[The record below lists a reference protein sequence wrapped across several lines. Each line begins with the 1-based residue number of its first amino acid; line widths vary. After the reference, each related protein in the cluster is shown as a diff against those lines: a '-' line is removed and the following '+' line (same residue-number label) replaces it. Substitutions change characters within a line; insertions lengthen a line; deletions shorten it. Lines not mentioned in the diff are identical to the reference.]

1 RLGVGPWASG
11 AAGVLALAPA
21 IALLPKSAAE
31 GVILAGPIFDH
42 SKIAMIDEMARL
54 GVPPGNPFFGE
65 GGGAS
70 RLVYYYLWHFSAAEL
85 AAAFGVSG
93 WAADIALTWVTAV
106 AALAVVMGVAVRL
119 AGPRSAAPRGAPP

>member
-42 SKIAMIDEMARL
+42 SKIAMIDEIARL

-65 GGGAS
+65 GGGAA

-85 AAAFGVSG
+85 AAAFRPSG
-93 WAADIALTWVTAV
+93 WAVDVARTRVTAV
-106 AALAVVMGVAVRL
+106 AALTPMMGLADRL
-119 AGPRSAAPRGAPP
+119 AR